1 VRAAANLQSRFT
13 SLLPFSFWVFTLLF
27 STEMDAT
34 TLIKNGTLLTMDQN
48 GSVVSGDLLIRG
60 SRIVSVGETHDGA
73 DEVID
78 ATGCAVL
85 PGFVQTHIHLCQT
98 IFRGAADDLALIDW
112 LKKRVWPMEAAHN
125 ANSVRASARL
135 GIAEMIKGGTTCA
148 LTMETVNHTAE
159 AFRAVEETGF
169 RATVGKCMM
178 DKGDD
183 VPQPL
188 HEEAAASI
196 RESLSLL
203 EEWHGRADG
212 RIRYCFAP
220 RFAISCT
227 RELLTEVARLAR
239 ERQVM
244 VHTHASENR
253 TEIEIVERETGARNV
268 AYLHALGLSGNHVAL
283 AHCIHLDEA
292 ELEILATTGTHV
304 AHCPSSNLKLGSGIA
319 PITAMLDRGISI
331 SLGADGAPCNNRL
344 DMFTEMRTAALLQKV
359 SHGADVLPARRT
371 LRLAT
376 IDGARAVGLEDEI
389 GSLEAG
395 KRADVILI
403 ELDRL
408 HSAPRPADIVSAV
421 VYSAQAGDVRS
432 VIIDGRM
439 VMRDRKLLTLDE
451 ADTIATANRESALL
465 LNRAGIA

>member
-1 VRAAANLQSRFT
+1 MET
-13 SLLPFSFWVFTLLF
+13 
-27 STEMDAT
+27 T
-34 TLIKNGTLLTMDQN
+34 TLIKNGTLLTMDRH
-48 GSVVSGDLLIRG
+48 GSVLRGDLLIRG
-60 SRIVSVGETHDGA
+60 SRIVSVGETNDGA

-159 AFRAVEETGF
+159 AFHAVEETGF

-183 VPQPL
+183 VPGPL

-196 RESLSLL
+196 AESLALL

-227 RELLTEVARLAR
+227 RELLAEVARLAR
-239 ERQVM
+239 EREVM

-268 AYLHALGLSGNHVAL
+268 AYLHSLGLSGNHVAL
-283 AHCIHLDEA
+283 AHCIHLDGA

-319 PITAMLDRGISI
+319 PIKAMLDRGISV

-359 SHGADVLPARRT
+359 SHGADALPAWRT
-371 LRLAT
+371 LRLGT

-389 GSLEAG
+389 GSLEKG

-408 HSAPRPADIVSAV
+408 HSAPRPADIVSAI

-432 VIIDGRM
+432 VIINGRI

-465 LNRAGIA
+465 LDRAGIA